1 MEQDVSRVL
10 RKEKQRRRLMFGTLA
25 LGVALVVISTR
36 SERAMFGVGT
46 PMPGVF
52 ATLRGPGR
60 QHAPRVAARS
70 RSFGLLRAAGPLRD
84 RPGSARGGRARP
96 GRAGRAVRRPR
107 RGYPA
112 SRPARSSGCHRR
124 PPVRWR
130 ARRVSRS
137 RAQRPALFPR
147 AQDRDG
153 VHWWRQLQRRWRL
166 QLWRW
171 WRLQL
176 RRWFQLWRNYQQLG
190 RRHNQLQRRH
200 RQLRRH
206 DKQLG
211 WRRSADRSASA
222 SSPPRRLRARSP
234 SRAHGR

>member
-1 MEQDVSRVL
+1 VS
-10 RKEKQRRRLMFGTLA
+10 
-25 LGVALVVISTR
+25 
-36 SERAMFGVGT
+36 
-46 PMPGVF
+46 
-52 ATLRGPGR
+52 
-60 QHAPRVAARS
+60 
-70 RSFGLLRAAGPLRD
+70 LRD
-84 RPGSARGGRARP
+84 RDPSAFFARLDRSVTGPAAPAADELGPVEQAALFVGPGEDILPP
-96 GRAGRAVRRPR
+96 GQLDPLGAIDGPRFAGA
-107 RGYPA
+107 PA
-112 SRPARSSGCHRR
+112 EFREVELSD
-124 PPVRWR
+124 
-130 ARRVSRS
+130 
-137 RAQRPALFPR
+137 PALFPR

-222 SSPPRRLRARSP
+222 SSPPAAFGRDPRAGHMGADDYGLPWNRRADAPPQRKGAAEGDRLIPKYPPRSARQRP
-234 SRAHGR
+234 GQ